1 MKKQIL
7 AAFAALSVIAA
18 SSCAARAADYAP
30 VTTDNYGRSVT
41 VTAMPQRALTLGPN
55 CTELFIALGLGDKIT
70 GNTLDNHSRGP
81 LPEYAAEYARV
92 PELNYGSAT
101 REAALTSGADF
112 VFGIDW
118 EFALTSGADFV
129 FGIDWEFGGGG
140 LDIAELE
147 ANGMNVFVERASSFD
162 EAYGEIRSLG
172 KIFKIEARA
181 EEFIKEQ
188 ERRMKAVADKI
199 KGRAPLRVL
208 VYDSGSS
215 GVFTCSGENFESLLI
230 ERAGGEN
237 VFGGLTGK
245 QWVTVSYE
253 EAVAREPQVIVIHGR
268 RARAAGHRDTRL
280 RLPLRRGEDSR
291 DKGEQRAL
299 SARMRQERT
308 LRHDSARKRP
318 PRQPHGLRRRTLR
331 RGLLPRALR

>member
-55 CTELFIALGLGDKIT
+55 CTELFIALGLGDKIA

-81 LPEYAAEYARV
+81 LPEYAAEYAKV

-101 REAALTSGADF
+101 REAVLTSGADF
-112 VFGIDW
+112 VY
-118 EFALTSGADFV
+118 
-129 FGIDWEFGGGG
+129 GIDWEFGDGG
-140 LDIAELE
+140 LDIKELE
-147 ANGMNVFVERASSFD
+147 ENGMNVLVERASNFD
-162 EAYGEIRSLG
+162 EAYSEIRALG

-199 KGRAPLRVL
+199 KGREPLRVL

-253 EAVAREPQVIVIHGR
+253 EAVAREPQVIVIHDYDSPSVEAKIAEIKANSALSQLECVKNERFVTIALESVLPGSR
-268 RARAAGHRDTRL
+268 MAYAVERFAAGFYPELFT
-280 RLPLRRGEDSR
+280 
-291 DKGEQRAL
+291 DK
-299 SARMRQERT
+299 
-308 LRHDSARKRP
+308 
-318 PRQPHGLRRRTLR
+318 
-331 RGLLPRALR
+331 

>member
-41 VTAMPQRALTLGPN
+41 VTAMPQRVLTLGPN
-55 CTELFIALGLGDKIT
+55 CTELFIALGLGDKII

-118 EFALTSGADFV
+118 EF
-129 FGIDWEFGGGG
+129 GGGG
-140 LDIAELE
+140 LDIKELE
-147 ANGMNVFVERASSFD
+147 ENGMNVLVERASNFD
-162 EAYGEIRSLG
+162 EAYSEIRALG

-215 GVFTCSGENFESLLI
+215 GVFTCAGNNFESLLI
-230 ERAGGEN
+230 ERAGGKN
-237 VFGGLTGK
+237 IFGDLGGK

-253 EAVAREPQVIVIHGR
+253 EVLERDPQVIVIHDYDSPSVEAKIAEIKANSALSQLDCVKNERFVTIALESVLPGSR
-268 RARAAGHRDTRL
+268 MAYAVERFAAGFY
-280 RLPLRRGEDSR
+280 PEIFA
-291 DKGEQRAL
+291 DK
-299 SARMRQERT
+299 
-308 LRHDSARKRP
+308 
-318 PRQPHGLRRRTLR
+318 
-331 RGLLPRALR
+331 

>member
-1 MKKQIL
+1 MKKQI
-7 AAFAALSVIAA
+7 FAALAA
-18 SSCAARAADYAP
+18 LALTFAAQHGASASDAAP
-30 VTTDNYGRSVT
+30 VTVDNYGRKVT
-41 VTAMPQRALTLGPN
+41 VTETPQRVLTLGPN
-55 CTELFIALGLGDKIT
+55 CTELFIALGLGDKII

-118 EFALTSGADFV
+118 EF
-129 FGIDWEFGGGG
+129 GGGG

-147 ANGMNVFVERASSFD
+147 ANGMNVLVERASSFD

-253 EAVAREPQVIVIHGR
+253 EAVDYDSPSVEAKIAEIKANSALSQLECVKNERFVTIALESVLPGSRMAYAVER
-268 RARAAGHRDTRL
+268 FAAGFYPELFT
-280 RLPLRRGEDSR
+280 
-291 DKGEQRAL
+291 DK
-299 SARMRQERT
+299 
-308 LRHDSARKRP
+308 
-318 PRQPHGLRRRTLR
+318 
-331 RGLLPRALR
+331 

>member
-18 SSCAARAADYAP
+18 SSCAARAADYTP

-55 CTELFIALGLGDKIT
+55 CTELFIALGLGDKII

-81 LPEYAAEYARV
+81 LPEYAAEYAKV

-101 REAALTSGADF
+101 REAVLTSGADF
-112 VFGIDW
+112 VY
-118 EFALTSGADFV
+118 
-129 FGIDWEFGGGG
+129 GIDWEFGDGG
-140 LDIAELE
+140 LDIKELE
-147 ANGMNVFVERASSFD
+147 ENGMNVLVERASNFD
-162 EAYGEIRSLG
+162 EAYSEIRAIG

-188 ERRMKAVADKI
+188 ERRMKAVADKL
-199 KGRAPLRVL
+199 KGREPLRVL

-215 GVFTCSGENFESLLI
+215 GVFTCAGNNFESLLI
-230 ERAGGEN
+230 ERAGGKN
-237 VFGGLTGK
+237 IFGDLGGK

-253 EAVAREPQVIVIHGR
+253 EVLERDPQVIVIHDYDSPSVEAKIAEIKANSALSQLDCVKNERFVTIALESVLPGSR
-268 RARAAGHRDTRL
+268 MAYAVERFAAGFYPELFAD
-280 RLPLRRGEDSR
+280 E
-291 DKGEQRAL
+291 
-299 SARMRQERT
+299 
-308 LRHDSARKRP
+308 
-318 PRQPHGLRRRTLR
+318 
-331 RGLLPRALR
+331 

>member
-7 AAFAALSVIAA
+7 AAFAALSLIAA

-55 CTELFIALGLGDKIT
+55 CTELFIALGLGDKIA

-81 LPEYAAEYARV
+81 LPEYAAEYAKV

-101 REAALTSGADF
+101 REAVLTSGADF
-112 VFGIDW
+112 VY
-118 EFALTSGADFV
+118 
-129 FGIDWEFGGGG
+129 GIDWEFGDGG
-140 LDIAELE
+140 LDIKELE
-147 ANGMNVFVERASSFD
+147 ENGMNVLVERASNFD
-162 EAYGEIRSLG
+162 EAYSEIRALG

-188 ERRMKAVADKI
+188 ERRIKAVADKL
-199 KGRAPLRVL
+199 KGREPLRVL

-215 GVFTCSGENFESLLI
+215 GVFTCAGNNFESLLI

-237 VFGGLTGK
+237 VFGDLTGK

-253 EAVAREPQVIVIHGR
+253 EAVAREPQVIVIHDYDSPSVEAKIAEIKANSALSQLECVKNERFVTIALESVLPGSR
-268 RARAAGHRDTRL
+268 MAYAVERFAAGFYPELFAD
-280 RLPLRRGEDSR
+280 E
-291 DKGEQRAL
+291 
-299 SARMRQERT
+299 
-308 LRHDSARKRP
+308 
-318 PRQPHGLRRRTLR
+318 
-331 RGLLPRALR
+331 

>member
-18 SSCAARAADYAP
+18 SSCVARAADYAP

-81 LPEYAAEYARV
+81 LPEYAAEYAKV

-101 REAALTSGADF
+101 REA
-112 VFGIDW
+112 V
-118 EFALTSGADFV
+118 LTSGADFV

-162 EAYGEIRSLG
+162 EAYGEIRALG

-188 ERRMKAVADKI
+188 ERRIKAVADKL
-199 KGRAPLRVL
+199 KGREPLRVL

-215 GVFTCSGENFESLLI
+215 GVFTCAGNNFESLLI
-230 ERAGGEN
+230 ERAGGKN
-237 VFGGLTGK
+237 IFGDLGGK

-253 EAVAREPQVIVIHGR
+253 EVLERDPQVIVIHDYDSPSVEAKIVEIKANSALSQLDCVKNERFVTIALESVLPGSR
-268 RARAAGHRDTRL
+268 MAYAVERFAAGFYPEIFAD
-280 RLPLRRGEDSR
+280 E
-291 DKGEQRAL
+291 
-299 SARMRQERT
+299 
-308 LRHDSARKRP
+308 
-318 PRQPHGLRRRTLR
+318 
-331 RGLLPRALR
+331 

>member
-7 AAFAALSVIAA
+7 AAFAALSLIAA

-55 CTELFIALGLGDKIT
+55 CTELFIALGLGDKIA

-81 LPEYAAEYARV
+81 LPEYAAEYAKV

-101 REAALTSGADF
+101 REAVLTSGADF
-112 VFGIDW
+112 VY
-118 EFALTSGADFV
+118 
-129 FGIDWEFGGGG
+129 GIDWEFGDGG
-140 LDIAELE
+140 LDIKELE
-147 ANGMNVFVERASSFD
+147 ENGMNVLVERASNFD
-162 EAYGEIRSLG
+162 EAYSEIRALG

-188 ERRMKAVADKI
+188 ERRIKAVTDKL
-199 KGRAPLRVL
+199 KGREPLRVL

-215 GVFTCSGENFESLLI
+215 GVFTCAGNNFESLLI
-230 ERAGGEN
+230 ERAGGKN
-237 VFGGLTGK
+237 IFGDLGGK

-253 EAVAREPQVIVIHGR
+253 EVLERDPQVIVIHDYDSPSVKAKIAEIKANSALSQLDCVKNERFVTIALESVLPGSR
-268 RARAAGHRDTRL
+268 MAYAVERFAAGFYPEIFAD
-280 RLPLRRGEDSR
+280 E
-291 DKGEQRAL
+291 
-299 SARMRQERT
+299 
-308 LRHDSARKRP
+308 
-318 PRQPHGLRRRTLR
+318 
-331 RGLLPRALR
+331 

>member
-55 CTELFIALGLGDKIT
+55 CTELFIALGLGDKIA

-81 LPEYAAEYARV
+81 LPEYAAEYAKV

-101 REAALTSGADF
+101 REAVLTSGADF
-112 VFGIDW
+112 VY
-118 EFALTSGADFV
+118 
-129 FGIDWEFGGGG
+129 GIDWEFGDGG
-140 LDIAELE
+140 LDIKELE
-147 ANGMNVFVERASSFD
+147 ENCMNVLVERASNFD
-162 EAYGEIRSLG
+162 EAYSEIRALG

-188 ERRMKAVADKI
+188 ERRIKAVADKL
-199 KGRAPLRVL
+199 KGREPLRVL

-215 GVFTCSGENFESLLI
+215 GVFTCAGNNFESLLI
-230 ERAGGEN
+230 ERAGGKN
-237 VFGGLTGK
+237 IFGDLGGK

-253 EAVAREPQVIVIHGR
+253 EVLERDPQVIVIHDYDSPSVEAKIAEIKANSALSQLDCVKNERFVTIALESVLPGSR
-268 RARAAGHRDTRL
+268 MAYAVERFAAGFYPEIFAD
-280 RLPLRRGEDSR
+280 E
-291 DKGEQRAL
+291 
-299 SARMRQERT
+299 
-308 LRHDSARKRP
+308 
-318 PRQPHGLRRRTLR
+318 
-331 RGLLPRALR
+331 

>member
-18 SSCAARAADYAP
+18 SSCAARAADYTP

-41 VTAMPQRALTLGPN
+41 VTAMPQRVLTLGPN
-55 CTELFIALGLGDKIT
+55 CTELFIALGLGDKII

-118 EFALTSGADFV
+118 EFGD
-129 FGIDWEFGGGG
+129 GG
-140 LDIAELE
+140 LDIKELE
-147 ANGMNVFVERASSFD
+147 ENGMNVLVERASNFD
-162 EAYGEIRSLG
+162 EAYSEIRALG

-230 ERAGGEN
+230 ERAGGKN
-237 VFGGLTGK
+237 IFGDLGGK

-253 EAVAREPQVIVIHGR
+253 EVLERDPQVIVIHDYDSPSVEAKIAEIKANSALSQLDCVKNERFVTIALESVLPGSR
-268 RARAAGHRDTRL
+268 MAYAVERFAAGFYPEIFAD
-280 RLPLRRGEDSR
+280 E
-291 DKGEQRAL
+291 
-299 SARMRQERT
+299 
-308 LRHDSARKRP
+308 
-318 PRQPHGLRRRTLR
+318 
-331 RGLLPRALR
+331 

>member
-55 CTELFIALGLGDKIT
+55 CTELFIALGLGDKIA

-81 LPEYAAEYARV
+81 LPEYAAEYAKV

-101 REAALTSGADF
+101 REAVLTSGADF
-112 VFGIDW
+112 VY
-118 EFALTSGADFV
+118 
-129 FGIDWEFGGGG
+129 GIDWEFGGGG

-162 EAYGEIRSLG
+162 EAYSEIRALG

-188 ERRMKAVADKI
+188 ERRIKAVADKL
-199 KGRAPLRVL
+199 KGREPLRVL

-215 GVFTCSGENFESLLI
+215 GVFTCAGNNFESLLI
-230 ERAGGEN
+230 ERAGGKN
-237 VFGGLTGK
+237 IFGDLGGK

-253 EAVAREPQVIVIHGR
+253 EVLERDPQVIVIHDYDSPSVEAKIAEIKANSALSQLDCVKNERFVTIALESVLPGSR
-268 RARAAGHRDTRL
+268 MAYSVERFAAGFY
-280 RLPLRRGEDSR
+280 PEIFA
-291 DKGEQRAL
+291 DK
-299 SARMRQERT
+299 
-308 LRHDSARKRP
+308 
-318 PRQPHGLRRRTLR
+318 
-331 RGLLPRALR
+331 

>member
-18 SSCAARAADYAP
+18 SSCAARAADYTP

-55 CTELFIALGLGDKIT
+55 CTELFIALGLGDKIA

-81 LPEYAAEYARV
+81 LPEYAAEYAKV

-101 REAALTSGADF
+101 REAVLTSGADF
-112 VFGIDW
+112 IY
-118 EFALTSGADFV
+118 
-129 FGIDWEFGGGG
+129 GIDWEFGDGG
-140 LDIAELE
+140 LDIKELE
-147 ANGMNVFVERASSFD
+147 ENGMNVLVERASNFD
-162 EAYGEIRSLG
+162 EAYSEIRALG

-181 EEFIKEQ
+181 EEFIKDQ

-199 KGRAPLRVL
+199 KGREPLRVL

-215 GVFTCSGENFESLLI
+215 GVFTCAGNNFESLLI
-230 ERAGGEN
+230 ERAGGKN
-237 VFGGLTGK
+237 IFGDLGGK

-253 EAVAREPQVIVIHGR
+253 EVLERDPQVIVIHDYDSPSVEAKIAEIKANSALSQLDCVKNERFVTIALESVLPGSR
-268 RARAAGHRDTRL
+268 MAYAVERFAAGFY
-280 RLPLRRGEDSR
+280 PEIFA
-291 DKGEQRAL
+291 DK
-299 SARMRQERT
+299 
-308 LRHDSARKRP
+308 
-318 PRQPHGLRRRTLR
+318 
-331 RGLLPRALR
+331 

>member
-18 SSCAARAADYAP
+18 SSCVARAADYTP

-81 LPEYAAEYARV
+81 LPEYAAEYAKV

-101 REAALTSGADF
+101 REAVLTSGADF
-112 VFGIDW
+112 VY
-118 EFALTSGADFV
+118 
-129 FGIDWEFGGGG
+129 GIDWEFGDGG
-140 LDIAELE
+140 LDIKELE
-147 ANGMNVFVERASSFD
+147 ENGMNVLVERASNFD
-162 EAYGEIRSLG
+162 EAYSEIRALG

-188 ERRMKAVADKI
+188 ERRIKAVADKL
-199 KGRAPLRVL
+199 KGREPLRVL

-253 EAVAREPQVIVIHGR
+253 EAVAREPQVIVIHDYDSPSVEAKIAEIKANSALSQLDCVKNERFVTIALESVLPGSR
-268 RARAAGHRDTRL
+268 MAYAVERFAAGFYPEIFAD
-280 RLPLRRGEDSR
+280 E
-291 DKGEQRAL
+291 
-299 SARMRQERT
+299 
-308 LRHDSARKRP
+308 
-318 PRQPHGLRRRTLR
+318 
-331 RGLLPRALR
+331 

>member
-55 CTELFIALGLGDKIT
+55 CTELFIALGLGDKIA

-81 LPEYAAEYARV
+81 LPEYAAEYAKV

-101 REAALTSGADF
+101 REAVLTSGADF
-112 VFGIDW
+112 VY
-118 EFALTSGADFV
+118 
-129 FGIDWEFGGGG
+129 GIDWEFGGGG

-147 ANGMNVFVERASSFD
+147 ANGMNVLVERASSFD
-162 EAYGEIRSLG
+162 EAYDEIRALG

-199 KGRAPLRVL
+199 KGRGPLRVL

-253 EAVAREPQVIVIHGR
+253 EVLERDPQVIVIHDYDSPSVEAKIAEIKANSALSQLDCVKNERFVTIALESVLPGSR
-268 RARAAGHRDTRL
+268 MAYAVERFAAGFY
-280 RLPLRRGEDSR
+280 PEIFA
-291 DKGEQRAL
+291 DK
-299 SARMRQERT
+299 
-308 LRHDSARKRP
+308 
-318 PRQPHGLRRRTLR
+318 
-331 RGLLPRALR
+331 

>member
-55 CTELFIALGLGDKIT
+55 CTELFIALGLGDKIA

-81 LPEYAAEYARV
+81 LPEYAAEYAKV

-101 REAALTSGADF
+101 REAVLTSGADF
-112 VFGIDW
+112 VY
-118 EFALTSGADFV
+118 
-129 FGIDWEFGGGG
+129 GIDWEFGDGG
-140 LDIAELE
+140 LDIKELE
-147 ANGMNVFVERASSFD
+147 ENGMNVLVERASNFD
-162 EAYGEIRSLG
+162 EAYSEIRALG

-188 ERRMKAVADKI
+188 ERRIKAVADKL
-199 KGRAPLRVL
+199 KGREPLRVL

-215 GVFTCSGENFESLLI
+215 GVFTCAGNNFESLLI
-230 ERAGGEN
+230 ERAGGKN
-237 VFGGLTGK
+237 IFGDLGGK

-253 EAVAREPQVIVIHGR
+253 EVLERDPQVIVIHDYDSPSVEAKIAEIKANSALSQLDCVKNERFVTIALESVLPGSR
-268 RARAAGHRDTRL
+268 MAYAVERFAAGFY
-280 RLPLRRGEDSR
+280 PEIFA
-291 DKGEQRAL
+291 DK
-299 SARMRQERT
+299 
-308 LRHDSARKRP
+308 
-318 PRQPHGLRRRTLR
+318 
-331 RGLLPRALR
+331 

>member
-41 VTAMPQRALTLGPN
+41 VTAMPQRVLTLGPN
-55 CTELFIALGLGDKIT
+55 CTELFIALGLGDKIA

-81 LPEYAAEYARV
+81 LPEYAAEYAKV

-101 REAALTSGADF
+101 REAVLTSGADF
-112 VFGIDW
+112 VY
-118 EFALTSGADFV
+118 
-129 FGIDWEFGGGG
+129 GIDWEFGGGG

-147 ANGMNVFVERASSFD
+147 ANGMNVLVERASSFD
-162 EAYGEIRSLG
+162 EAYSEIRALG

-188 ERRMKAVADKI
+188 ERRIKAVADKL
-199 KGRAPLRVL
+199 KGREPLRVL

-215 GVFTCSGENFESLLI
+215 GVFTCAGNNFESLLI
-230 ERAGGEN
+230 ERAGGKN
-237 VFGGLTGK
+237 IFGDLGGK
-245 QWVTVSYE
+245 QWITVSYE
-253 EAVAREPQVIVIHGR
+253 EVLERDPQVIVIHDYDSPSVEAKIAEIKANSALSQLDCVKNERFVTIALESVLPGSR
-268 RARAAGHRDTRL
+268 MAYAVERFAAGFYPEIFAD
-280 RLPLRRGEDSR
+280 E
-291 DKGEQRAL
+291 
-299 SARMRQERT
+299 
-308 LRHDSARKRP
+308 
-318 PRQPHGLRRRTLR
+318 
-331 RGLLPRALR
+331 

>member
-1 MKKQIL
+1 MKKQI
-7 AAFAALSVIAA
+7 FAALAVLALTFAA
-18 SSCAARAADYAP
+18 QQSAGASDAAP
-30 VTTDNYGRSVT
+30 VTVDNYGRKVT
-41 VTAMPQRALTLGPN
+41 VTETPQRVLTLGPN
-55 CTELFIALGLGDKIT
+55 CTELFIALGLGDKII

-81 LPEYAAEYARV
+81 LPEYAAEYARNHV
-92 PELNYGSAT
+92 C
-101 REAALTSGADF
+101 
-112 VFGIDW
+112 
-118 EFALTSGADFV
+118 GADFV

-147 ANGMNVFVERASSFD
+147 ANGMNVLVEHASSFD
-162 EAYGEIRSLG
+162 EAYGEIRGLG

-253 EAVAREPQVIVIHGR
+253 EASATR
-268 RARAAGHRDTRL
+268 RPSRAS
-280 RLPLRRGEDSR
+280 RRS
-291 DKGEQRAL
+291 
-299 SARMRQERT
+299 S
-308 LRHDSARKRP
+308 
-318 PRQPHGLRRRTLR
+318 
-331 RGLLPRALR
+331 

>member
-41 VTAMPQRALTLGPN
+41 VTAMPQRVLTLGPN
-55 CTELFIALGLGDKIT
+55 CTELFIALGLGDKIA

-92 PELNYGSAT
+92 PELNYGNAT
-101 REAALTSGADF
+101 REAVLTSGADF
-112 VFGIDW
+112 IY
-118 EFALTSGADFV
+118 
-129 FGIDWEFGGGG
+129 GIDWEFGDGG
-140 LDIAELE
+140 LDIKELE
-147 ANGMNVFVERASSFD
+147 ENGMNVLVERASNFD
-162 EAYGEIRSLG
+162 EAYSEIRALG

-188 ERRMKAVADKI
+188 ERRMKAVADKL
-199 KGRAPLRVL
+199 KGREPLRVL

-215 GVFTCSGENFESLLI
+215 GVFTCAGNNFESLLI
-230 ERAGGEN
+230 ERAGGKN
-237 VFGGLTGK
+237 IFGDLGGK

-253 EAVAREPQVIVIHGR
+253 EVLERDPQVIVIHDYDSPSVEAKIAEIKANSALSQLDCVKNERFVTIALESVLPGSR
-268 RARAAGHRDTRL
+268 MAYSVERFAAGFYPEIFT
-280 RLPLRRGEDSR
+280 
-291 DKGEQRAL
+291 DK
-299 SARMRQERT
+299 
-308 LRHDSARKRP
+308 
-318 PRQPHGLRRRTLR
+318 
-331 RGLLPRALR
+331 

>member
-18 SSCAARAADYAP
+18 SSCTARAADYAP
-30 VTTDNYGRSVT
+30 VTTDNYGRNVT

-55 CTELFIALGLGDKIT
+55 CTELFIALGLGDKIA

-81 LPEYAAEYARV
+81 LPEYAAEYAKV

-101 REAALTSGADF
+101 REAVLTSGADF
-112 VFGIDW
+112 VY
-118 EFALTSGADFV
+118 
-129 FGIDWEFGGGG
+129 GIDWEFGGGG

-162 EAYGEIRSLG
+162 EAYSEIRALG

-188 ERRMKAVADKI
+188 ERRIKAVADKL
-199 KGRAPLRVL
+199 KGREPLRVL

-215 GVFTCSGENFESLLI
+215 GVFTCAGNNFESLLI
-230 ERAGGEN
+230 ERAGGKN
-237 VFGGLTGK
+237 IFGDLGGK
-245 QWVTVSYE
+245 QWITVSYE
-253 EAVAREPQVIVIHGR
+253 EVLERDPQVIVIHDYDSPSVEAKIAEIKANSALSQLDCVKNERFVTIALESVLPGSR
-268 RARAAGHRDTRL
+268 MAYAVERFAAGFYPELFT
-280 RLPLRRGEDSR
+280 
-291 DKGEQRAL
+291 DK
-299 SARMRQERT
+299 
-308 LRHDSARKRP
+308 
-318 PRQPHGLRRRTLR
+318 
-331 RGLLPRALR
+331 

>member
-18 SSCAARAADYAP
+18 SSCVARAADYTP

-81 LPEYAAEYARV
+81 LPEYAAEYAKV

-101 REAALTSGADF
+101 REAVLTSGADF
-112 VFGIDW
+112 VY
-118 EFALTSGADFV
+118 
-129 FGIDWEFGGGG
+129 GIDWEFGDGG
-140 LDIAELE
+140 LDIKELE
-147 ANGMNVFVERASSFD
+147 ENGMNVLVERASNFD
-162 EAYGEIRSLG
+162 EAYSEIRALG

-188 ERRMKAVADKI
+188 ERRIKAVADKL
-199 KGRAPLRVL
+199 KGREPLRVL

-253 EAVAREPQVIVIHGR
+253 EAVAREPQVIVIHDYDSPSVEAKIAEIKANSALSQLECVKNERFVTIALESVLPGSR
-268 RARAAGHRDTRL
+268 MAYAVERFAAGFYPELFAD
-280 RLPLRRGEDSR
+280 E
-291 DKGEQRAL
+291 
-299 SARMRQERT
+299 
-308 LRHDSARKRP
+308 
-318 PRQPHGLRRRTLR
+318 
-331 RGLLPRALR
+331 